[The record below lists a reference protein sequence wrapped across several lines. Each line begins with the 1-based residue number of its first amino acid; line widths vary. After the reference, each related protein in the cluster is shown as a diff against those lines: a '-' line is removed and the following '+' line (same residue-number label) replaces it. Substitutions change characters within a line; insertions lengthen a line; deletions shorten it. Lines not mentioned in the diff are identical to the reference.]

1 MGRRMEPAEAGWGL
15 GVDEGLRGG
24 VKYLYLA
31 SVEWTGNYEA
41 ELHKYDH

>member
-1 MGRRMEPAEAGWGL
+1 MGRRMEPVEVGWRVGVREVEAGGA
-15 GVDEGLRGG
+15 R
-24 VKYLYLA
+24 YLYLA